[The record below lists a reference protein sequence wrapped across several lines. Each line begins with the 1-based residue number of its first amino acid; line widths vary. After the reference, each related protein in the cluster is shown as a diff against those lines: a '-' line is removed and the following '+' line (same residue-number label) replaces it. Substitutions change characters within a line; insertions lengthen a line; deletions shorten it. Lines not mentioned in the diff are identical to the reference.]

1 VSDPWSRAA
10 AAPPGA
16 EEPATNSPAAPAPSA
31 PLLPIGGPSP
41 GPPGAIA
48 LAAEAVVKRVGRRT
62 VLDGFDAE
70 FRIRELTLIR
80 GARGS
85 GKTVLARLL
94 AGQTLP
100 EQGRIR
106 RLGFAAP
113 IVGSNWGFAPHVP
126 AWLGLEL
133 RAASYG
139 ISFRDYEAALA
150 ARIQHPDSLRAPF
163 NRMPGRDRQI
173 LLFASAYLL
182 PATVYVCD
190 GGPVPADQGLRE
202 ILEPLYAAAR
212 ARAAVVL
219 VVDEK
224 VPTRR
229 YGPDRIL
236 RLAEGRL
243 VPEG

>member
-1 VSDPWSRAA
+1 MSDPSGAD
-10 AAPPGA
+10 AAPPLA
-16 EEPATNSPAAPAPSA
+16 RRPEADLPAVPPPPAP
-31 PLLPIGGPSP
+31 PPPVGGPSP
-41 GPPGAIA
+41 GPPGAVA
-48 LAAEAVVKRVGRRT
+48 LLVDAVVKHAGRRT
-62 VLDGFDAE
+62 VLNGLDAE
-70 FRIRELTLIR
+70 FRIRELTMIR

-139 ISFRDYEAALA
+139 ISLRDYENALA
-150 ARIQHPDSLRAPF
+150 SLLQHPEALKAPF
-163 NRMPGRDRQI
+163 SRMPRRDRQT
-173 LLFASAYLL
+173 LLFAAAYLL

-190 GGPVPADQGLRE
+190 GAPVPTDQGMRE
-202 ILEPLYAAAR
+202 VLEPLYAAAR
-212 ARAAVVL
+212 ARAAVIL

-224 VPTRR
+224 VPPRR
-229 YGPDRIL
+229 YAPDRIL
-236 RLAEGRL
+236 RLAEGRF
-243 VPEG
+243 VPES